1 MRLGNITGKL
11 FAVALIGGACFVASL
26 FILGLINERQG
37 RFDEAKQ
44 EIANSWSK
52 RQTLVGPML
61 IVRNSDADVYVLPAV
76 LHYETMLVPE
86 VRTRGIFRSV
96 VYGSLIKVSGEFLA
110 EDIRQATTGRRDAV
124 LSVVITDTRGI
135 EKQVE
140 LIWNDS
146 KYAFE
151 PGPGVTFPEPQLQNA
166 SGLHAFVPVNPT
178 PDTSSK
184 QRVPFYFEIELKG
197 SEGVLIAPLGKETVF
212 DISSSWPTPK
222 FVGAFLPSQR
232 SITSSGF
239 TSEWR
244 ISSFGRP
251 YPQVWQQGSVDL
263 TQLLDSSAG
272 VELHEQVDAY
282 DLVSRSITYAI
293 LFIVITFA
301 AFFLFDVLTKARVH
315 PIQYL
320 LIGSGLSLFYLLLLS
335 LSEHISFFLAY
346 IVATGMIAV
355 LISAYSAFV
364 LSSVRRALPIFALLF
379 LLYGYLYF
387 VLQLEDY
394 ALLFGALLLFVFLAV
409 IMFATRHVDWFTL
422 DKPKDEMSA

>member
-140 LIWNDS
+140 LIWKDR
-146 KYAFE
+146 K
-151 PGPGVTFPEPQLQNA
+151 
-166 SGLHAFVPVNPT
+166 
-178 PDTSSK
+178 
-184 QRVPFYFEIELKG
+184 
-197 SEGVLIAPLGKETVF
+197 
-212 DISSSWPTPK
+212 
-222 FVGAFLPSQR
+222 
-232 SITSSGF
+232 
-239 TSEWR
+239 
-244 ISSFGRP
+244 
-251 YPQVWQQGSVDL
+251 SV
-263 TQLLDSSAG
+263 
-272 VELHEQVDAY
+272 V
-282 DLVSRSITYAI
+282 
-293 LFIVITFA
+293 
-301 AFFLFDVLTKARVH
+301 
-315 PIQYL
+315 
-320 LIGSGLSLFYLLLLS
+320 
-335 LSEHISFFLAY
+335 
-346 IVATGMIAV
+346 
-355 LISAYSAFV
+355 
-364 LSSVRRALPIFALLF
+364 
-379 LLYGYLYF
+379 
-387 VLQLEDY
+387 
-394 ALLFGALLLFVFLAV
+394 
-409 IMFATRHVDWFTL
+409 
-422 DKPKDEMSA
+422 